1 MNDYVITCSTTCD
14 LNKEHLEKNNNP
26 YVHFSFYINDKKY
39 LDDFYSEVKKDEF
52 YNLIRDNDSKT
63 SQPDPEEYV
72 KVFSSILDQGKDVLH
87 VELSSGISGAFNSAN
102 IAKDMIKDNYKDRK
116 IYIVD
121 SLSASSGFGLF
132 VDILNKLKNDGKS
145 IDEVYDFA
153 INNRININCI
163 FYTNDLSQL
172 IKGGRVSKTAG
183 AIGKL
188 LNIIPIMH
196 VNKDGK
202 LEVIEKIRGRNN
214 ALKFVVDTIKKNYK
228 GEYIKGFYVAN
239 SNCEDLATEAVNKIK
254 ENFTDLKDDDIKIF
268 DIGTVIGTHTG
279 KGTVAIFYYGGVRQ

>member
-39 LDDFYSEVKKDEF
+39 LDDFYSELSKDSF
-52 YNLIRDNDSKT
+52 YNLIKENDSKT

-72 KVFSSILDQGKDVLH
+72 KVFSKILDEGKDVLH
-87 VELSSGISGAFNSAN
+87 LELSSGISGAFNSAN
-102 IAKDMIKDNYKDRK
+102 IAKDMIKDNYPDKK
-116 IYIVD
+116 IYIID

-132 VDILNKLKNDGKS
+132 IDILNSLKKEGKT
-145 IDEVYDFA
+145 IDELYDFA
-153 INNRININCI
+153 MNNRKNINCI

-196 VNKDGK
+196 VNNEGK

-214 ALKFVVDTIKKNYK
+214 ALKFVIDAIKKNYT
-228 GEYIKGFYVAN
+228 GEFIKGFYISN
-239 SNCEDLATEAVNKIK
+239 SNCEDLSNEAISKLK
-254 ENFTDLKDDDIKIF
+254 ESFTNLKDDDIKIF

-279 KGTVAIFYYGGVRQ
+279 KGTVAIFYYGEGRQ

>member
-1 MNDYVITCSTTCD
+1 MNDFIITCSTTCD
-14 LNKEHLEKNNNP
+14 LTKEHLEKNNNQ

-39 LDDFYSEVKKDEF
+39 LDDFYSEVSKSDF
-52 YNLIRDNDSKT
+52 YNLIKDNDSKT

-72 KVFSSILDQGKDVLH
+72 KVFTNILEDGKDILH
-87 VELSSGISGAFNSAN
+87 IELSSGISGAFNSAN
-102 IAKDMIKDNYKDRK
+102 IAKDMIKDKYPDRK

-121 SLSASSGFGLF
+121 SLLASSGFGLF
-132 VDILNKLKNDGKS
+132 VDILNKLKNEGKS
-145 IDEVYDFA
+145 VDEVYDFA
-153 INNRININCI
+153 IKNRINVNCI

-188 LNIIPIMH
+188 LNIIPVMH
-196 VNKDGK
+196 INKEGK

-214 ALKFVVDTIKKNYK
+214 ALKFVVDTIKKNYT
-228 GEYIKGFYVAN
+228 GDLIKGFYIAN
-239 SNCEDLATEAVNKIK
+239 SYCEDLASEATIKLK
-254 ENFTDLKDDDIKIF
+254 ENFSDLKDEDIKVF

-279 KGTVAIFYYGGVRQ
+279 KGTVAIFYYGEDRI

>member
-14 LNKEHLEKNNNP
+14 LKKEHLEKNNNP

-39 LDDFYSEVKKDEF
+39 LDDFYSEVSIDDF
-52 YNLIRDNDSKT
+52 YNLIKENDSKT
-63 SQPDPEEYV
+63 SQPDPDEYV
-72 KVFSSILDQGKDVLH
+72 KVFTKILDDGKDILH
-87 VELSSGISGAFNSAN
+87 LELSSGISGAFNSAN
-102 IAKDMIKDNYKDRK
+102 IAKDMIKDNYPDRK

-121 SLSASSGFGLF
+121 SLSASSGFGLL
-132 VDILNKLKNDGKS
+132 VDVLDKLKNDGMN
-145 IDEVYDFA
+145 IDELYKFVID
-153 INNRININCI
+153 NRININCI

-172 IKGGRVSKTAG
+172 IKGGRISKTAG

-196 VNKDGK
+196 INKEGK

-228 GEYIKGFYVAN
+228 GEYIKGFYIAN
-239 SNCEDLATEAVNKIK
+239 SNCEDLANEAAVKLK
-254 ENFTDLKDDDIKIF
+254 ENFTGLNDDDIKIF
-268 DIGTVIGTHTG
+268 NIGTVIGTHTG
-279 KGTVAIFYYGGVRQ
+279 KGTVAIFYYGEGRQ